1 MAARF
6 ATVDEY
12 VAALPDDV
20 RPLMERIRR
29 SIRDVVPDIGETI
42 SYSMPTFT
50 LDGRPL
56 VHVAAWKRHIGV
68 YPLPEM
74 DDDLAR
80 DVEPYRGTPDTLRLP
95 LDDVRLDLLE
105 RVVVAFVQ
113 QRPDAD
119 DVRKGAVP
127 GSETAY

>member
-1 MAARF
+1 MAARVS
-6 ATVDEY
+6 TVDDY

-20 RPLMERIRR
+20 RPQMERIRR
-29 SIRDVVPDIGETI
+29 SIRAVAPDVGETI
-42 SYSMPTFT
+42 SYAMPTFT

-56 VHVAAWKRHIGV
+56 LHVAAWKHHIGV

-95 LDDVRLDLLE
+95 LDDVPFELLE
-105 RVVVAFVQ
+105 RAVTAL
-113 QRPDAD
+113 AD
-119 DVRKGAVP
+119 GPPLRNSAAP
-127 GSETAY
+127 

>member
-1 MAARF
+1 MASRF

-12 VAALPDDV
+12 EQALPDDV

-29 SIRDVVPDIGETI
+29 SVRTVVPDVGETI

-50 LDGRPL
+50 LDGKPL
-56 VHVAAWKRHIGV
+56 VHVAVWKRHIGV

-95 LDDVRLDLLE
+95 LDDVPFELLE
-105 RVVVAFVQ
+105 RVVAAMVDE
-113 QRPDAD
+113 R
-119 DVRKGAVP
+119 R
-127 GSETAY
+127 

>member
-1 MAARF
+1 MAAAF

-20 RPLMERIRR
+20 RPLMEGIRR
-29 SIRDVVPDIGETI
+29 SIRTVVPDVGETI

-56 VHVAAWKRHIGV
+56 VHVAVWKKHIGV

-95 LDDVRLDLLE
+95 LDDVPFELLE
-105 RVVVAFVQ
+105 RVVAAMVDE
-113 QRPDAD
+113 R
-119 DVRKGAVP
+119 R
-127 GSETAY
+127 

>member
-12 VAALPDDV
+12 EQALPDAV
-20 RPLMERIRR
+20 RPLMEHVRR
-29 SIRDVVPDIGETI
+29 SIRTVVPDVGETI

-50 LDGRPL
+50 LGGKPL
-56 VHVAAWKRHIGV
+56 LHVAVWKKHIGV

-95 LDDVRLDLLE
+95 LDDVPFELLE
-105 RVVVAFVQ
+105 RVVAAMVDE
-113 QRPDAD
+113 R
-119 DVRKGAVP
+119 R
-127 GSETAY
+127 

>member
-1 MAARF
+1 MASRVAS
-6 ATVDEY
+6 VDEY
-12 VAALPDDV
+12 VAALPDGV

-29 SIRDVVPDIGETI
+29 SIRAVVPEVGETI

-74 DDDLAR
+74 DDELAR

-95 LDDVRLDLLE
+95 LDDVPFDLLE
-105 RVVVAFVQ
+105 RVVAAMVAE
-113 QRPDAD
+113 RGLRGPA
-119 DVRKGAVP
+119 
-127 GSETAY
+127 SS

>member
-1 MAARF
+1 MASRF

-12 VAALPDDV
+12 EQALPADV
-20 RPLMERIRR
+20 RPLLEHVRR
-29 SIRDVVPDIGETI
+29 SIRTVVPDVGETI

-50 LDGRPL
+50 LDGTPL
-56 VHVAAWKRHIGV
+56 VHVAVWKRHIGV

-95 LDDVRLDLLE
+95 LDDVPFELLE
-105 RVVVAFVQ
+105 RLVAAMVDE
-113 QRPDAD
+113 R
-119 DVRKGAVP
+119 R
-127 GSETAY
+127 